1 MCSYYACK
9 RDLGLVLSERPRVN
23 TRLHFL
29 PSFSIRAEGCAVFI
43 LIHAVCTAPA
53 HSVQAA
59 CSRAWNMTPVP
70 VHKGPAKPW
79 EGKQATTE
87 GCDVNMKYKVGV
99 RLEDGV
105 SAAKS
110 VCCSCRG
117 PEFSSIIHTRRLQ
130 SAITPA
136 PEYLIPDT
144 PCVYTHRYRHVNKNK
159 VSIF

>member
-23 TRLHFL
+23 THPFFL
-29 PSFSIRAEGCAVFI
+29 FFLRHQSTSAVFI
-43 LIHAVCTAPA
+43 LIHAVCTVPA
-53 HSVQAA
+53 CSIQAV
-59 CSRAWNMTPVP
+59 CSRAWKKTPVP

-79 EGKQATTE
+79 KDRQASTE

-110 VCCSCRG
+110 VCGSCRG
-117 PEFSSIIHTRRLQ
+117 PEFSSVSHTRRLQ

-136 PEYLIPDT
+136 DT
-144 PCVYTHRYRHVNKNK
+144 
-159 VSIF
+159 